1 MRGFNGLDA
10 AVCLIGY
17 GIVVAV
23 LAPRVLAHRKH
34 LDRAPTLGVTIW
46 LAAFMGALV
55 AWVVAVLLIAAEVL
69 LSPDVRHVVDRCL
82 ASFCAAALGAHG
94 TVGQWLAVGS
104 AVVLTAG
111 TVGTAFGLS
120 RALLR
125 FRARM
130 HRHADAARL
139 LGRHDD
145 ALGAVILDVPERVVY
160 AIAGRPSTIV
170 LSRPAL
176 HALDENQLA
185 VVLAHERAHLTG
197 RHHLLRGLSSALAR
211 VMPRIPLFTAGH
223 RELARLVEMC
233 ADDAA
238 VRDRDRDARHLVS
251 ALLALTAPVSIPG
264 AALAAAATGVIRRA
278 ERLMS
283 RPSRGTLQW
292 TRVLLTTGSI
302 GLLAGPV
309 VVGSVLCGVL
319 PF

>member
-1 MRGFNGLDA
+1 MRGFGGLEA
-10 AVCLIGY
+10 AACLIGY
-17 GIVVAV
+17 GIVVAA
-23 LAPRVLAHRKH
+23 LAPRVLAHRRH
-34 LDRAPTLGVTIW
+34 LDRVPTLGVTVW
-46 LAAFMGALV
+46 LAGFLGVLV
-55 AWVVAVLLIAAEVL
+55 AWVGAVLLVAADVL
-69 LSPDVRHVVDRCL
+69 LSSDVRHVVDRCV

-104 AVVLTAG
+104 AVVLVAG
-111 TVGTAFGLS
+111 TLGTGFGLS

-125 FRARM
+125 FRART

-139 LGRHDD
+139 LGRYDD

-160 AIAGRPSTIV
+160 AIAGRPPTIV
-170 LSRPAL
+170 LSRSAL
-176 HALDENQLA
+176 RALDENQLA

-197 RHHLLRGLSSALAR
+197 RHHLVRGLSSALAR

-238 VRDRDRDARHLVS
+238 IRNRDARHLVS

-264 AALAAAATGVIRRA
+264 SALAAAAGGGVIRRA

-283 RPSRGTLQW
+283 RPSRGALRW
-292 TRVLLTTGSI
+292 TRVLLMAGSVA
-302 GLLAGPV
+302 LLAGPV

>member
-1 MRGFNGLDA
+1 MAGFGGLEA

-23 LAPRVLAHRKH
+23 LAPRVLAHRRH
-34 LDRAPTLGVTIW
+34 LDRAPTLGVTVW
-46 LAAFMGALV
+46 LAAFVGVLV
-55 AWVVAVLLIAAEVL
+55 AWVAAVLLVAADVL
-69 LSPDVRHVVDRCL
+69 LSPDVRHVVDRCV

-104 AVVLTAG
+104 AVVLVAG

-125 FRARM
+125 FRART

-160 AIAGRPSTIV
+160 AIAGRPPTIV

-176 HALDENQLA
+176 RALDENQLA

-197 RHHLLRGLSSALAR
+197 RHHLVRGLSSALAR

-238 VRDRDRDARHLVS
+238 IRGRDARHLVS

-264 AALAAAATGVIRRA
+264 SALAAAATGVIRRA

-283 RPSRGTLQW
+283 CPSRGALLW
-292 TRVLLTTGSI
+292 TRVLLTAGSVA
-302 GLLAGPV
+302 LLAGPV
-309 VVGSVLCGVL
+309 AAGSVLCGVL